1 MFRFSIREL
10 MLLTLVVASLVGCK
24 SRSAVA
30 PQPTALPAA
39 KAAAAPQQ
47 ITKERAVE
55 IVRELLAKESPDAVF
70 DCEASELGDEFS
82 VFVTFGSKRDAD
94 GRLADTFP
102 GGHCVYRL
110 SKDGK
115 VTRIIGGA

>member
-10 MLLTLVVASLVGCK
+10 MLVTLVTTSLAGCK

-39 KAAAAPQQ
+39 KVATTPQQ

-55 IVRELLAKESPDAVF
+55 IVRELLVQESPDAVF
-70 DCEASELGDEFS
+70 DCEGSESPDGFS
-82 VFVTFGSKRDAD
+82 VSVTFGSQRDVA
-94 GRLADTFP
+94 GRLEGVPA
-102 GGHCVYRL
+102 GGHSVYRL

-115 VTRIIGGA
+115 VTEVIGGA